1 MRKTPWMAV
10 AAALLVMSGCGAS
23 STPKTTS
30 QSSGGDIHVAST
42 SLGDVLVDG
51 HGMTLY
57 MLTADS
63 PGHSSCAGSCLAY
76 WPAVAPPSSTSLPGV
91 TGTVGH
97 TTTPDGKPIATVGG
111 WPLYTYVAD
120 KAPGDVGGEGV
131 KSFGGVWYALAPDG
145 TPVKSAGSTGGNA
158 GY

>member
-1 MRKTPWMAV
+1 MHTTPWV
-10 AAALLVMSGCGAS
+10 AAVTLLVVSGCGAS
-23 STPKTTS
+23 STPKTAS
-30 QSSGGDIHVAST
+30 PSARADIHVAST
-42 SLGDVLVDG
+42 SLGRVLVDG

-63 PGHSSCAGSCLAY
+63 PGHSSCAGSCLTY
-76 WPAVAPPSSTSLPGV
+76 WPAVAPSSSTSLPGV

-120 KAPGDVGGEGV
+120 KVPGDVSGEGV
-131 KSFGGVWYALAPDG
+131 KSFGGAWYARAPDG
-145 TPVKSAGSTGGNA
+145 TPVKTGGSTGGNS